1 MIFHNVVDLTE
12 LLLQLKREGV
22 FWEKEDLVALSPY
35 LTSQIK
41 RFGDYL
47 IDFEVLPQ
55 ALNDDL
61 SLAF

>member
-1 MIFHNVVDLTE
+1 
-12 LLLQLKREGV
+12 
-22 FWEKEDLVALSPY
+22 